1 MKSRYIL
8 CGIMFVLE
16 DHKRHTMQEIA
27 DRLEICK
34 GTVWRCVSDL
44 SLFYPITTRHGY
56 HGGVQL
62 LPKRKP
68 DVLTDEEIETTI
80 GILKKFSSE
89 TTAIIISK
97 IRKMKKGLG
106 DERKP

>member
-1 MKSRYIL
+1 MKSRYISI
-8 CGIMFVLE
+8 GIIYVLE
-16 DHKRHTMQEIA
+16 DHKRHTMQRIA
-27 DRLEICK
+27 ERLEICIS
-34 GTVWRCVSDL
+34 TVKRHIADL

-68 DVLTDEEIETTI
+68 DDLTDEEIETTI

-97 IRKMKKGLG
+97 IRKMKKGLV